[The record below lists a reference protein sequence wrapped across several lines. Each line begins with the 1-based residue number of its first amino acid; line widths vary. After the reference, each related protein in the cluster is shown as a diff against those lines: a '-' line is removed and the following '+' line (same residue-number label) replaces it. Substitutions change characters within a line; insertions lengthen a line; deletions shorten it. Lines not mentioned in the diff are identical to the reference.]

1 MSATAR
7 GWLAAAAPI
16 ALWMVHL
23 TASAAV
29 VPPVCQ
35 REIGWLLHVLTVA
48 LALACMPFLAM
59 AARLARD
66 QADDDL
72 RFLGGLGLGLG
83 GVSVVLIV
91 VEGLMAGAIAPC
103 R

>member
-1 MSATAR
+1 MSAEAR

-16 ALWMVHL
+16 GLWMVHL

-35 REIGWLLHVLTVA
+35 RGLGWLPHLLTVA
-48 LALACMPFLAM
+48 LTLACVPFLMIAGG
-59 AARLARD
+59 LARNRD
-66 QADDDL
+66 DDDL
-72 RFLGGLGLGLG
+72 RFLGSLGLGLG
-83 GVSVVLIV
+83 AASVVLIV
-91 VEGLMAGAIAPC
+91 VEGAMAGAIPPC